1 MVSET
6 IILSSAAKW
15 SKWYQIIETKA
26 ARIWKYVNHGGA
38 EGLSAE
44 APAGPDLPTPAEG
57 KMELIQYEMWQY
69 TQRQAEH
76 KEYKEWDERDK
87 CKVTEHLPV
96 YSCCVSPARSLLLVG
111 STSARE
117 HVFA

>member
-26 ARIWKYVNHGGA
+26 EAARIWKYVNHGGA

-44 APAGPDLPTPAEG
+44 APTRPDLPTPAEG
-57 KMELIQYEMWQY
+57 KMESTQYEMSQY
-69 TQRQAEH
+69 TQR
-76 KEYKEWDERDK
+76 
-87 CKVTEHLPV
+87 
-96 YSCCVSPARSLLLVG
+96 
-111 STSARE
+111 
-117 HVFA
+117 